1 MVLENNFSPQKGPS
15 SVYKIEAE
23 AKLTKRELDSMKSPE
38 FKHNDYEPILEWAEA
53 KVEYN
58 DEFVSDGI
66 ITKMPEYG
74 SYSLIW
80 KNGVMHLDY
89 DKDQEEKAR
98 KCAAL
103 FIYLW
108 TRGVDCSIAI
118 NCARSYVDNVII
130 RSI

>member
-1 MVLENNFSPQKGPS
+1 MNSPS
-15 SVYKIEAE
+15 FDY
-23 AKLTKRELDSMKSPE
+23 
-38 FKHNDYEPILEWAEA
+38 FNYEPILEWAEA

-58 DEFVSDGI
+58 DEFVSHGTI
-66 ITKMPEYG
+66 NKLPEFG

-89 DKDQEEKAR
+89 NKDQIEKAR

-118 NCARSYVDNVII
+118 SCARLYTDNV
-130 RSI
+130 SIKRL

>member
-1 MVLENNFSPQKGPS
+1 MNISTDFQYDN
-15 SVYKIEAE
+15 
-23 AKLTKRELDSMKSPE
+23 
-38 FKHNDYEPILEWAEA
+38 YEHILEWAEA

-58 DEFVSDGI
+58 DEFISNGVVK
-66 ITKMPEYG
+66 KMPEYG
-74 SYSLIW
+74 SYSLTW

-89 DKDQEEKAR
+89 DKDQGDKAR

-118 NCARSYVDNVII
+118 SCARLYTENVTIT
-130 RSI
+130 RL